1 MRYGIP
7 VQYIWRNLFAR
18 RLTTL
23 LTAGG
28 MALVVF
34 VFTAVQM
41 LEAGLRSTLV
51 ETGSPDNVVVIRA
64 AAQTEIQS
72 SIERSQAHI
81 LSTLPYIAADS
92 AGNPLLARECLV
104 LISLN
109 KKISN
114 NPANITVRGTD
125 ATGLAL
131 RPQVKL
137 VAGRPF
143 HPDSNEIVVG
153 SSIANGFAGVGLGE
167 KLFFARREWQV
178 VGIFD
183 AGKTGFNSEIW
194 GDGEQMM
201 QAFRRPVYSSVVFK
215 LGDRRAF
222 DEMSTRLGN
231 DRRLN
236 VEAKRENDF
245 YADQSRFM
253 ATFIRILGNTLSV
266 IFSIGAVL
274 GAMITMYGSVASRT
288 PEIGTLRAIGFR
300 KSRILIAFLGE
311 SLLLSLVGGI
321 TGIVAASAMQWITLS
336 TMNWQTF
343 SELAF
348 SFTLTPGIV
357 ASALAFSLAMGFIG
371 GFLPALRAARLNI
384 IDALRAA

>member
-1 MRYGIP
+1 MTHGIP
-7 VQYIWRNLFAR
+7 FQYIWRNLFAR

-41 LEAGLRSTLV
+41 LEAGLRTTLV
-51 ETGSPDNVVVIRA
+51 QTGSSDNVVVIRA
-64 AAQTEIQS
+64 ASQTEIQS
-72 SIERSQAHI
+72 SIERNQASILESLAHI
-81 LSTLPYIAADS
+81 ARDAQGI
-92 AGNPLLARECLV
+92 PLLARECLV
-104 LISLN
+104 LITLN
-109 KKISN
+109 KKQSGS
-114 NPANITVRGTD
+114 PANITVRGTN

-131 RPQVKL
+131 RPQVRL
-137 VAGRPF
+137 AAGRTF
-143 HPDSNEIVVG
+143 RAGSNEIIVG
-153 SSIANGFAGVGLGE
+153 NSIANGFSGVGLGE
-167 KLFFARREWQV
+167 RLFFARREWQV

-194 GDGEQMM
+194 GDSEQMM
-201 QAFRRPVYSSVVFK
+201 QAFRRPLYSSAIFR
-215 LGDRRAF
+215 LADSRAF
-222 DEMSTRLGN
+222 ESVSQEISQ

-236 VEAKRENDF
+236 LESKRENRF
-245 YADQSRFM
+245 YADQSWIM
-253 ATFIRILGNTLSV
+253 ATFIRILGMTLSV

-288 PEIGTLRAIGFR
+288 SEIGTLRAIGFR
-300 KSRILIAFLGE
+300 KSRILTAFLIE
-311 SLLLSLVGGI
+311 SLLLSLVGGCA
-321 TGIVAASAMQWITLS
+321 GILAASAMQWITVS

-357 ASALAFSLAMGFIG
+357 ASALLFSLLMGLVG
-371 GFLPALRAARLNI
+371 GFLPAARAAGLNI
-384 IDALRAA
+384 VDALRAA